1 MLCESAVSL
10 TWDPVTIVEP
20 EKSQLGMPKPAPKIY
35 QQCIISSLDIGKKLI
50 LGHIMLIP
58 SLACGL

>member
-35 QQCIISSLDIGKKLI
+35 QHCSLDIGKKLI